1 MKHFPG
7 SCVLGEKCLRGR
19 GIGLIASELA
29 GRSHGVELRV
39 EDRRQELE
47 PTHRR

>member
-19 GIGLIASELA
+19 GIGLIVSELA
-29 GRSHGVELRV
+29 GRSHGVER
-39 EDRRQELE
+39 EAGAGAD
-47 PTHRR
+47 T